1 MKLAERNVL
10 VCNCQKT
17 MAIDGGALAKAAG
30 GDACQV
36 AEHLCRRELSIF
48 NNVVRQGGPL
58 TVACTQEAPLF
69 RETLEE
75 LEGDAPDIRFVNIR
89 EHAGWSEAGRGKT
102 PSRDLTAKM
111 AALLAEASVDIPPAT
126 TVTMKSEG
134 ELLVLGHDETAIEAA
149 KQLAGRLD
157 VTVLLTPDAEV
168 MPPRVMDVPVFRG
181 RIAQASGHFGAFEL
195 AIADVQG
202 AKTSSR
208 ARLEFEGAPAELSR
222 HADIIIDLRGGTPLF
237 TAADKR
243 DGYFNPDPKNPALV
257 AQALLAASNMVGNFT
272 KPRYVDYD
280 ADICAHARNHIVG
293 CTRCLDNCPTGAI
306 TSAGDRVD
314 YDPYICAGCGVCAS
328 VCPTGAARYAL
339 PAGDAL
345 LIRLRT
351 LLRAYLKAGGA
362 HPMLLVHDTEHGE
375 AMIDM
380 LARHGRGL
388 PAHVLPF
395 AVNQA
400 TQVGVDFMLAAA
412 AYGAERVALLVPPK
426 KSEESAGLAFQAAI
440 AECVF
445 DGLGYGNG
453 RITLIDEADPDA
465 VGERLYAMAPCPGL
479 SPGSF
484 QPVGRKREV
493 MTLALDHLHRHAP
506 NKAEEIALPAG
517 APFGTVM
524 VDTAGCTLCMSCV
537 GACPT
542 GALKDNPNQPQLS
555 FAEDACVQC
564 GLCKNTCPEKVISL
578 TQRLSFREEAHRH
591 RVLNEDQPF
600 CCARCGKPFGA
611 PAQVKRILAKL
622 ESHSMFAAEGTLDHL
637 KLCQDCRVIALAE
650 MPDNPFKLG
659 TVPKVRTTADYIRER
674 EAAEAAAAG
683 SGKGDDEGR
692 G

>member
-17 MAIDGGALAKAAG
+17 MAIDGEALAKAAK
-30 GDACQV
+30 GDTCTV
-36 AEHLCRRELSIF
+36 AQHLCRRELSIF
-48 NNVVRQGGPL
+48 TNAVREGAPL

-69 RETLEE
+69 RETLADLGGET
-75 LEGDAPDIRFVNIR
+75 PDIRFVSIR
-89 EHAGWSEAGRGKT
+89 EHAGWSEAGRAAQA
-102 PSRDLTAKM
+102 SRDLTAKM
-111 AALLAEASVDIPPAT
+111 AALLAEASVEIPPAT
-126 TVTMKSEG
+126 TVIMKSEG
-134 ELLVLGHDETAIEAA
+134 ELLVLGRDEGAIEAA
-149 KQLAGRLD
+149 KQMAGRLE
-157 VTVLLTPDAEV
+157 VTVLLTPDAAV
-168 MPPRVMDVPVFRG
+168 TPPRIMDVPVFRG
-181 RIAQASGHFGAFEL
+181 RIAKASGHFGDFEL
-195 AIADVQG
+195 EIADVQG

-208 ARLEFEGAPAELSR
+208 ATLEFEGAPAELSR
-222 HADIIIDLRGGTPLF
+222 HADIIIDLRGTTPLF

-243 DGYFNPDPKNPALV
+243 DGYFNPDPGNPALV
-257 AQALLAASNMVGNFT
+257 AQAMLQASNMVGDFT
-272 KPRYVDYD
+272 KPRYIDYD
-280 ADICAHARNHIVG
+280 AAICAHGKNRITG

-306 TSAGDRVD
+306 TPAGDRVD

-345 LIRLRT
+345 LMRLRM
-351 LLRAYLKAGGA
+351 LLRTYLGAGGE
-362 HPMLLVHDTEHGE
+362 HPMLLVHDTAYGE
-375 AMIDM
+375 EMIDM

-395 AVNQA
+395 AVNQV
-400 TQVGVDFMLAAA
+400 TQVGVDFTLAAA
-412 AYGAERVALLVPPK
+412 AYGAERTLLLVPPQK
-426 KSEESAGLAFQAAI
+426 REESAGLAFQASI

-445 DGLGYGNG
+445 DGLGYSSG
-453 RITLIDEADPDA
+453 RVALIEELDPET
-465 VGERLYAMAPCPGL
+465 VGERLYALPPFPGL

-506 NKAEEIALPAG
+506 NKVEEIALPAG
-517 APFGTVM
+517 APFGTVN
-524 VDTAGCTLCMSCV
+524 VDIAGCTLCLSCV

-564 GLCKNTCPEKVISL
+564 GLCKNTCPEKVITL
-578 TQRLSFREEAHRH
+578 TQRLSFREEARRH

-600 CCARCGKPFGA
+600 CCVRCGKPFGS

-622 ESHSMFAAEGTLDHL
+622 ENHSMFAVAGTLDHL
-637 KLCQDCRVIALAE
+637 KLCQDCRIVALAE
-650 MPDNPFKLG
+650 MPENPFKLG
-659 TVPKVRTTADYIRER
+659 SVPKVRTTADYIRER
-674 EAAEAAAAG
+674 EAAEAAADAG
-683 SGKGDDEGR
+683 KTDDEGR